1 MGASMGRETDA
12 VEFLA
17 ALAAEPYRY
26 DFYQTL
32 RRLECLYQDKPRVGC
47 AQRPAD
53 EPVRFGQ
60 VPDLTFAPAP
70 LASFEVR
77 DGELP
82 RLQVRLFGLFGP
94 NGPLPLHIT
103 EYAHE
108 RLLNA
113 NDSTVARFF
122 DLFHHRFLAFFYR
135 AWAQAQPHVSRDR
148 PDADPFAGYVGSFL
162 GTTPPLLRNRDA
174 VSHEAKLFHAGVLM
188 RQVRNADG
196 LNAILQQFFRVP
208 LKIEQYVG
216 HWMRLGTG
224 ERTSLGGDGAALGSG
239 AVLGSRVWD
248 RQHKFRIRL
257 GPLTLKQYE
266 NFLPARAST
275 GCGTG
280 GAVMGVPPTRDGALR
295 QLVDWVRFYLCFEL
309 EWDVQLSL
317 DSAEVPPLRL
327 GGSGRLGWTTWLGQ
341 RSVVTDADDLCL
353 DAEALVDR
361 VGVAT

>member
-135 AWAQAQPHVSRDR
+135 AWAQAQPMSVVIARARIRSPAMLD
-148 PDADPFAGYVGSFL
+148 
-162 GTTPPLLRNRDA
+162 
-174 VSHEAKLFHAGVLM
+174 LFWG
-188 RQVRNADG
+188 
-196 LNAILQQFFRVP
+196 
-208 LKIEQYVG
+208 
-216 HWMRLGTG
+216 RLHRCSGTG
-224 ERTSLGGDGAALGSG
+224 MLCRMKRSC
-239 AVLGSRVWD
+239 
-248 RQHKFRIRL
+248 FM
-257 GPLTLKQYE
+257 
-266 NFLPARAST
+266 PA
-275 GCGTG
+275 
-280 GAVMGVPPTRDGALR
+280 
-295 QLVDWVRFYLCFEL
+295 Y
-309 EWDVQLSL
+309 
-317 DSAEVPPLRL
+317 
-327 GGSGRLGWTTWLGQ
+327 
-341 RSVVTDADDLCL
+341 
-353 DAEALVDR
+353 
-361 VGVAT
+361 